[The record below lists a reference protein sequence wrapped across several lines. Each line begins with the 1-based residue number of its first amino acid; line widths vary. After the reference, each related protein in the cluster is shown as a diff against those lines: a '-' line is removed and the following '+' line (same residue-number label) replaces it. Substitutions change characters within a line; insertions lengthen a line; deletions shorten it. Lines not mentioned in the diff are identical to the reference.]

1 MRVLMVINDTRRFF
15 LALTVSFGLFCGLKA
30 QSEGQENLSKQQKSH
45 LSLRKAKSFL
55 VIGDLETAEF
65 FLEKAGRVQGM
76 DALVKQ
82 RFRALSFFMDKKYAQ
97 SLDILKDNSFKR
109 PGYFKEIC
117 LQKLVTMVMAGDME
131 NFQAD
136 FERCSNLNRQTSK
149 TGQLWMDSLKK
160 LIDKRVVI
168 SRAGHDMPFFEDMLA
183 IWMKL
188 ALYLG
193 EETIVLDNI
202 DRLPEEQYESSI
214 IRELLA
220 FLYYR
225 VGNDEMAGRFA
236 ESIESANGDNIKGRL
251 ALKKEDYKSAFNHF
265 KLALEKRPNSKNA
278 FEGALP
284 LAWILGKWQ
293 EGADLLDRYYPENL
307 KQDIKKQALAI
318 GFDIKLGRFDQAET
332 NMRILKTLLD
342 KRPLKRLN
350 LKVPKIIPV
359 MHEFIALMRGEER
372 EFSKSSM
379 AACRE
384 SHGISCWFVHQQ
396 ILWNDFSRII
406 QKKENTS
413 QAFSLNL
420 DSLKKKEKTVPL
432 KEEIFIEQKEIEKL
446 DGLL

>member
-1 MRVLMVINDTRRFF
+1 MVIDDTRRFF
-15 LALTVSFGLFCGLKA
+15 LALAVSFCLFCGLEAK
-30 QSEGQENLSKQQKSH
+30 SEEAQENLSKQQKAH

-65 FLEKAGRVQGM
+65 FLERADRTQGM
-76 DALVKQ
+76 DSLIKQ

-97 SLDILKDNSFKR
+97 SLAILKDRSFQR

-117 LQKLVTMVMAGDME
+117 LQKLVTMMMVGEME

-136 FERCSNLNRQTSK
+136 FERCSNLNRETSK
-149 TGQLWMDSLKK
+149 TDQLWMDSLKK

-168 SRAGHDMPFFEDMLA
+168 DRQGDDMPFLENILA

-193 EETIVLDNI
+193 EEKIVLDNI
-202 DRLPEEQYESSI
+202 DRLSQEQYESST

-236 ESIESANGDNIKGRL
+236 DSIESANGDNIKGRL
-251 ALKKEDYKSAFNHF
+251 ALKKKDYKNAFNYF
-265 KLALEKRPNSKNA
+265 KLALKKRPNSQNA

-293 EGADLLDRYYPENL
+293 EGAELLERYYPENL
-307 KQDIKKQALAI
+307 KQDIRKQALAI
-318 GFDIKLGRFDQAET
+318 GFDIKLGLFDQAET
-332 NMRILKTLLD
+332 NMRILKSLLD

-350 LKVPKIIPV
+350 LKIPKIIPV

-372 EFSKSSM
+372 EFSRSSTT
-379 AACRE
+379 ACRE

-396 ILWNDFSRII
+396 MLFRDFSRII
-406 QKKENTS
+406 QKKEKAS
-413 QAFSLNL
+413 QEFSLNL
-420 DSLKKKEKTVPL
+420 DSLKKKEKAVPL
-432 KEEIFIEQKEIEKL
+432 QEEIFIDQKEIEKL
-446 DGLL
+446 EGLLK